1 MNPILIKSKFITKMA
16 SWVISVYAITL
27 FPFIVS
33 SEDLDELTMNHELI
47 HFEQQ
52 KELYLVGFYF
62 LYVYDYLKGVVK
74 YKDKEEAYRKIR
86 FEQEAYSNEDD
97 LGYIQTRDRNNWEK
111 YSV

>member
-33 SEDLDELTMNHELI
+33 SED
-47 HFEQQ
+47 FEQQ

-97 LGYIQTRDRNNWEK
+97 LGYIQTRDRNNWKK

>member
-1 MNPILIKSKFITKMA
+1 MA

-27 FPFIVS
+27 LPFIVS

-97 LGYIQTRDRNNWEK
+97 LGYIQTRDRNNWKK

>member
-1 MNPILIKSKFITKMA
+1 MA

-62 LYVYDYLKGVVK
+62 L
-74 YKDKEEAYRKIR
+74 
-86 FEQEAYSNEDD
+86 
-97 LGYIQTRDRNNWEK
+97 
-111 YSV
+111 